1 MSERE
6 RVLVRGEEGSPSA
19 LAARFTELL
28 RPCCEATDGDRGY
41 CGLDG
46 GYSLCDRPGEY
57 FFWDTDHPTQAG
69 WRAVMQLLQGPIM
82 AFLGISNLEH
92 F

>member
-1 MSERE
+1 
-6 RVLVRGEEGSPSA
+6 VH
-19 LAARFTELL
+19 
-28 RPCCEATDGDRGY
+28 
-41 CGLDG
+41 
-46 GYSLCDRPGEY
+46 Y
-57 FFWDTDHPTQAG
+57 FFWDAMHPTQDG